1 LGGATIVTGVLHRF
15 NPALSPGYGF
25 IGIAVA
31 LVGGLEPLRI
41 IVAAFGFAILQSGS
55 LTMQA
60 FAHVPRDVIA
70 LLEGLAIVALAARRA
85 FVARAPVPP

>member
-1 LGGATIVTGVLHRF
+1 
-15 NPALSPGYGF
+15 
-25 IGIAVA
+25 
-31 LVGGLEPLRI
+31 
-41 IVAAFGFAILQSGS
+41 
-55 LTMQA
+55 MQA